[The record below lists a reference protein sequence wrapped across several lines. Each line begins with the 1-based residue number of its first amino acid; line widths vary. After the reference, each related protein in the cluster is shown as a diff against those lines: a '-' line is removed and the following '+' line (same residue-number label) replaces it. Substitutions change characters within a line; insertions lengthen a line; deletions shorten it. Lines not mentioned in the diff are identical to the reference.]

1 MRRCKNCS
9 QTKTTSPHSE
19 SNQGHFDVCVHHYSR
34 MLYQLSY
41 GEFSAARAARCQNR
55 SPDTYMFCVFF
66 QKSPQRWFLFFL
78 AHCITV
84 AASRQQVSS
93 LAQNSFTIIVPL
105 PHIPRRTATFS
116 SRQTKNT
123 KMAHHFRSCSWSII
137 WPGMTPCIDTSDFL
151 AFA

>member
-1 MRRCKNCS
+1 M
-9 QTKTTSPHSE
+9 
-19 SNQGHFDVCVHHYSR
+19 
-34 MLYQLSY
+34 
-41 GEFSAARAARCQNR
+41 FSAFFSKI
-55 SPDTYMFCVFF
+55 SPTLV
-66 QKSPQRWFLFFL
+66 PFFL
-78 AHCITV
+78 GPLHHSC
-84 AASRQQVSS
+84 SKLSS